1 MIGRVH
7 LNPMP
12 LDASFH
18 EDLTRFLPAPLLE
31 RLPDEL
37 GAITEALQHL
47 GSLYKALTSFL
58 PLYIAEDEVTRSPD
72 YRALRLGT
80 FMFADV
86 SGFTAL
92 SERLAQENS
101 TDGAE
106 ILTIIMN
113 DYFAEMLEIL
123 AKSDGQ
129 LLKFAGDALLVF
141 FPSADSGLSDLH
153 KAIRAG
159 WRMQRAIRRFQ
170 PITDLRLVA
179 LLGGELAFSLTMSI
193 GIARGDLFEALV
205 GSSVQRDHLIQGILP
220 GRAMDA
226 EAAGKRDEVIVDR
239 DLAVRLGSA
248 YEFAPLGEEFCQV
261 IDNQGD
267 RLDDYEFELVRRRRP
282 KSSAVF
288 DLSANSLMDHVRN
301 QLQRVN
307 SVACYVAPS
316 VLHELILS
324 SDYHLRSEN
333 RFSTTLFI
341 YATGFAE
348 MLRDWGDD
356 HLDEVV
362 GLMGRYYTMVQRVI
376 TARGGTLTR
385 TDPYNLGIKLLATF
399 GAPIAHP
406 DDPDRA
412 VDAALE
418 LTHQLDL
425 YSRRLREEL
434 PPEQHRDS
442 FVTQRIGVTLGIIF
456 AGEVGWKAR
465 REYTVMGDEVNL
477 AARLMTKAKPGQI
490 LISERVYERVRDS
503 FEVDK
508 VEPLHL
514 KGKSQPVQAY
524 AVQNVAAAAITVNFS
539 SQMPFIGHDVF
550 MLSLTY
556 TLKQAASGRRRAVAF
571 VGDAGI
577 GKTRIA
583 QQLAKAASS
592 SKFQVAWATC
602 TSRNER
608 KTTWATLIA
617 QLMGCDPAKDSEEAR
632 KTIRDRLRVLDKL
645 ELEPALIDLIF
656 DRPLDDSSGHE
667 AAAHDRSIFAVAAN
681 VDNNQGESGVYGA
694 ARRFM
699 DAKDESKG
707 VSSGLFKRVGQR
719 ISLTEAIVE
728 FLKAFTE
735 KTPVLLVIDDLQQ
748 ENAQAV
754 TVLQRV
760 LEEIKQARLVV
771 VVTYEPTFS
780 TQLDAQTLTVPD
792 LSEEDTYQVALAIL
806 HASELGPRLRQLLW
820 ERTSGRPLFI
830 EALLR
835 KLLQSGYIEQAE
847 GDAELKADAEV
858 DALPD
863 DVRELVISRLD
874 SFSPQAQAIL
884 RAASALRDDFSL
896 EALQAI
902 GEIENPALLRS
913 IVVDLTKA
921 QMLEKVSE
929 TVYRF
934 RHGLTQSVIYESLA
948 RAQRVKL
955 HRLAE
960 RYWREQKEV
969 SYQPI
974 MLAYHLSKCGLLP
987 EAIEVVTSAAET
999 AEVSGDVERA
1009 IDLYSHALGILPD
1022 QHSIRTQLE
1031 RLTRLQEG
1039 Q

>member
-1 MIGRVH
+1 
-7 LNPMP
+7 MP

-18 EDLTRFLPAPLLE
+18 EDVTRFLPAPLLE
-31 RLPDEL
+31 RLPSL
-37 GAITEALQHL
+37 PAITEALQHL
-47 GSLYKALTSFL
+47 NSLYRALISFL
-58 PLYIAEDEVTRSPD
+58 PLYIAEEEITNSPD
-72 YRALRLGT
+72 YRALRQGT

-141 FPSADSGLSDLH
+141 FPDYGAELADLH

-159 WRMQRAIRRFQ
+159 WRMQRAIKRFQ
-170 PITDLRLVA
+170 PISDPRLVA
-179 LLGGELAFSLTMSI
+179 LLGGEHSFELTSSV
-193 GIARGDLFEALV
+193 GIARGKLFEALV
-205 GSSVQRDHLIQGILP
+205 GTNVQRDHLIQGELP

-226 EAAGKRDEVIVDR
+226 EAAGKRDDVIIGTE
-239 DLAVRLGSA
+239 LANLVSDQYELVRLNDDF
-248 YEFAPLGEEFCQV
+248 YQV
-261 IDNQGD
+261 IDNQGSK
-267 RLDDYEFELVRRRRP
+267 LDDYEFDTLRRRRP

-288 DLSANSLMDHVRN
+288 DLSANSLMDHLRN
-301 QLQRVN
+301 QLVRVN

-316 VLHELILS
+316 VLHELVLS

-348 MLRDWGDD
+348 ALRDWGDD
-356 HLDEVV
+356 HLDQVV
-362 GLMGRYYTMVQRVI
+362 ALMSRYYTMVQRVV

-418 LTHQLDL
+418 LTHHLAQYNHRVL
-425 YSRRLREEL
+425 EEL
-434 PPEQHRDS
+434 PPELRRDS

-477 AARLMTKAKPGQI
+477 AARLMTKAQPGQI

-503 FEVDK
+503 FEAEK

-514 KGKSQPVQAY
+514 KGKSLPVQAY
-524 AVQNVAAAAITVNFS
+524 AVKNVAAPTITTNFS

-556 TLKQAASGRRRAVAF
+556 TLKQANSGRRRAVAL

-583 QQLAKAASS
+583 QQLAKAATS

-602 TSRNER
+602 TSRNGR
-608 KTTWATLIA
+608 KTTWATLVG
-617 QLMGCDPAKDSEEAR
+617 QLLGIDPSKDTPQAR
-632 KTIRDRLRVLDKL
+632 KTIHDSLRDLNRLDL
-645 ELEPALIDLIF
+645 ESVILDLIF
-656 DRPLDDSSGHE
+656 DSPLDDGVVAHDKLNTSFFDSQLHE
-667 AAAHDRSIFAVAAN
+667 AKDDSK
-681 VDNNQGESGVYGA
+681 SGG
-694 ARRFM
+694 
-699 DAKDESKG
+699 
-707 VSSGLFKRVGQR
+707 SGLFKQVEQR
-719 ISLTEAIVE
+719 MTIIEGIVE

-735 KTPVLLVIDDLQQ
+735 KTPTLLVIDDLQQ
-748 ENAQAV
+748 ENAQA
-754 TVLQRV
+754 LQG
-760 LEEIKQARLVV
+760 LQHILNEIKQAKLVV
-771 VVTYEPTFS
+771 AVTYEPTLS
-780 TQLDAQTLTVPD
+780 VELDAQTLVVPD
-792 LSEEDTYQVALAIL
+792 LSAEDTDQVALAIL
-806 HASELGPRLRQLLW
+806 HASELGPNLKKLIW

-835 KLLQSGYIEQAE
+835 TLLQEGYLNQVE
-847 GDAELKADAEV
+847 GVAELKPDASVET
-858 DALPD
+858 LPD

-874 SFSPQAQAIL
+874 SFSPETQTVL
-884 RAASALRDDFSL
+884 RAASALTEDFL
-896 EALQAI
+896 IDELQAVS
-902 GEIENPALLRS
+902 EAPNLPRLRS
-913 IVVDLTKA
+913 IVADLTKA
-921 QMLEKVSE
+921 QVLEKINDDLF
-929 TVYRF
+929 RF
-934 RHGLTQSVIYESLA
+934 RHGLTQSIIYDSLA
-948 RAQRVKL
+948 RAQRLKL
-955 HRLAE
+955 HRLAAGF
-960 RYWREQKEV
+960 WREHRDI
-969 SYQPI
+969 SYQPVE
-974 MLAYHLSKCGLLP
+974 LAFHLVKCGLLP
-987 EAIEVVTSAAET
+987 EAIEVVTTAAED
-999 AEVSGDVERA
+999 AEKSGNIDRA
-1009 IDLYSHALGILPD
+1009 IELYTHALTIFPD
-1022 QHSIRTQLE
+1022 DHSIDTQLE
-1031 RLTRLQEG
+1031 RLSRLQEG
-1039 Q
+1039 QS

>member
-1 MIGRVH
+1 
-7 LNPMP
+7 MP

-31 RLPDEL
+31 RLPDDL
-37 GAITEALQHL
+37 GAITEGLQHL

-141 FPSADSGLSDLH
+141 FPGADSGLTDLN

-170 PITDLRLVA
+170 PITDPRLVA
-179 LLGGELAFSLTMSI
+179 LLGGEQSFALTMSI
-193 GIARGDLFEALV
+193 GIARGNLFEALV
-205 GSSVQRDHLIQGILP
+205 GSSVQRDHLIQGLLP

-239 DLAVRLGSA
+239 DLATLLGSD
-248 YEFAPLGEEFCQV
+248 YEFAPLNDEFLQV
-261 IDNQGD
+261 VDNQGD
-267 RLDDYEFELVRRRRP
+267 RLDDYEFELLRRRRP
-282 KSSAVF
+282 KSGAVF
-288 DLSANSLMDHVRN
+288 DLSANSLMDHLRN
-301 QLQRVN
+301 QLIRVN

-348 MLRDWGDD
+348 MLRDWGED

-385 TDPYNLGIKLLATF
+385 TDPYSLGIKLLATF

-418 LTHQLDL
+418 LTHQLEL

-434 PPEQHRDS
+434 PPAQHREA
-442 FVTQRIGVTLGIIF
+442 FVTQRIGITLGIIF

-503 FEVDK
+503 FEVEK

-524 AVQNVAAAAITVNFS
+524 AVKNVAAAMITVNFS

-556 TLKQAASGRRRAVAF
+556 TLKQAASGRRRAVTL

-583 QQLAKAASS
+583 QQLAKAATS

-617 QLMGCDPAKDSEEAR
+617 QLLGADPAKDSDEAR
-632 KTIRDRLRVLDKL
+632 KAIRDRLRELDCL
-645 ELEPALIDLIF
+645 ELEAALLDLVF
-656 DRPLDDSSGHE
+656 DRPLDDPASMEGST
-667 AAAHDRSIFAVAAN
+667 HDRGVFAVAASHE
-681 VDNNQGESGVYGA
+681 DDPDKPGVYSAAQRFAGA
-694 ARRFM
+694 RGDSQGIATT
-699 DAKDESKG
+699 
-707 VSSGLFKRVGQR
+707 GLFRRVGQR
-719 ISLTEAIVE
+719 LSLTEAIIA

-735 KTPVLLVIDDLQQ
+735 KTPTLLVIDDLQQ
-748 ENAQAV
+748 ENSQAV
-754 TVLQRV
+754 MVLQQV
-760 LEEIKQARLVV
+760 LDAIKQAKLVV

-780 TQLDAQTLTVPD
+780 AQLDAQILVVPD
-792 LSEEDTYQVALAIL
+792 LSEDDTYQVALAIL
-806 HASELGPRLRQLLW
+806 HCTELGSRLKQLIW
-820 ERTSGRPLFI
+820 QRTSGRPLFI

-835 KLLQSGYIEQAE
+835 KLLQNGYIDQAE
-847 GDAELKADAEV
+847 GVAELKAEADV

-874 SFSPQAQAIL
+874 SFSAQAQVIL
-884 RAASALRDDFSL
+884 RAASALVDDFSVD
-896 EALQAI
+896 ALQAVA
-902 GEIENPALLRS
+902 EVANPAQLRS
-913 IVVDLTKA
+913 ILVDLQKA

-929 TVYRF
+929 TVFRF
-934 RHGLTQSVIYESLA
+934 RHGLTRSVIYESLA
-948 RAQRVKL
+948 RAQRLKL
-955 HRLAE
+955 HRMAV
-960 RYWREQKEV
+960 RYWRAQNAV

-987 EAIEVVTSAAET
+987 EAIEVVMNAAEE
-999 AEVSGDVERA
+999 AEHAHDVERA
-1009 IDLYSHALGILPD
+1009 IDLYMHALGILPD
-1022 QHSIRTQLE
+1022 ERSIRLQLD
-1031 RLTRLQEG
+1031 RLNQLQEE

>member
-1 MIGRVH
+1 
-7 LNPMP
+7 MP

-31 RLPDEL
+31 QLPSL
-37 GAITEALQHL
+37 PAITEALQHL
-47 GSLYKALTSFL
+47 NSLSRALTSFL
-58 PLYIAEDEVTRSPD
+58 PLYIAEEEITNSPD
-72 YRALRLGT
+72 YRALRPGT

-141 FPSADSGLSDLH
+141 FPDYGAELADLH

-159 WRMQRAIRRFQ
+159 WRMQRAIKRFQ
-170 PITDLRLVA
+170 PISDPRLVA
-179 LLGGELAFSLTMSI
+179 LLGGEHNFQLTSSV
-193 GIARGDLFEALV
+193 GIARGKLFEALV
-205 GSSVQRDHLIQGILP
+205 GTNVQRDHLIQGELP

-226 EAAGKRDEVIVDR
+226 EAAGKRDDVIIGAELA
-239 DLAVRLGSA
+239 DLVTDQYELARLNDDF
-248 YEFAPLGEEFCQV
+248 YQV
-261 IDNQGD
+261 MDNQGSK
-267 RLDDYEFELVRRRRP
+267 LDDYEFDTLRRRRP

-288 DLSANSLMDHVRN
+288 DLSANSLIDHLRN
-301 QLQRVN
+301 QLERVN

-348 MLRDWGDD
+348 ALRDWGDD
-356 HLDEVV
+356 HLDQVV
-362 GLMGRYYTMVQRVI
+362 ALMSRYYTMVQRVI

-418 LTHQLDL
+418 LTHHLAQ
-425 YSRRLREEL
+425 YNHRLLEEL
-434 PPEQHRDS
+434 PSELRRDP

-477 AARLMTKAKPGQI
+477 AARLMTKAQPGQI

-503 FEVDK
+503 FEAEK

-514 KGKSQPVQAY
+514 KGKSLPVQAY
-524 AVQNVAAAAITVNFS
+524 AVKNVAAPTITVNFS

-556 TLKQAASGRRRAVAF
+556 TLKQASSGRRRAVAL

-583 QQLAKAASS
+583 QQLAKAATS

-602 TSRNER
+602 TSRNGR
-608 KTTWATLIA
+608 KTTWATLIS
-617 QLMGCDPAKDSEEAR
+617 QLLGVEPGKDTPQAR
-632 KTIRDRLRVLDKL
+632 KSVRDGLRDLNRLDLEGVILDL
-645 ELEPALIDLIF
+645 LF
-656 DRPLDDSSGHE
+656 DSPQEDGGIS
-667 AAAHDRSIFAVAAN
+667 HDQSIFAGKSDDKLTTSFFASPAH
-681 VDNNQGESGVYGA
+681 E
-694 ARRFM
+694 
-699 DAKDESKG
+699 AKDDSKT
-707 VSSGLFKRVGQR
+707 SGSDLFKQVGQR
-719 ISLTEAIVE
+719 MTIIEGIIE

-735 KTPVLLVIDDLQQ
+735 RTPTLLVIDDLQQ
-748 ENAQAV
+748 ENPQAIKG
-754 TVLQRV
+754 LQHI
-760 LEEIKQARLVV
+760 LDEIKQAKLVIA
-771 VVTYEPTFS
+771 VTYEPTL
-780 TQLDAQTLTVPD
+780 TVELDAQTQVVPD
-792 LSEEDTYQVALAIL
+792 LSAEDTDQVALAIL
-806 HASELGPRLRQLLW
+806 HASELGPNLKKLIW
-820 ERTSGRPLFI
+820 DRTSGRPLFI

-835 KLLQSGYIEQAE
+835 KLLQEGYLDQAE
-847 GDAELKADAEV
+847 GVAELKPDANVEM
-858 DALPD
+858 LPD

-874 SFSPQAQAIL
+874 SFSPEAQTIL
-884 RAASALRDDFSL
+884 RAASALTEDFL
-896 EALQAI
+896 IDELQVVAEAPNL
-902 GEIENPALLRS
+902 PRLRS
-913 IVVDLTKA
+913 IVVDLTKG
-921 QMLEKVSE
+921 QMFEKINDDLF
-929 TVYRF
+929 RF
-934 RHGLTQSVIYESLA
+934 RHGLTQSIIYDSLA
-948 RAQRVKL
+948 RAQRLKL
-955 HRLAE
+955 HRLAAGF
-960 RYWREQKEV
+960 WRDHHDI
-969 SYQPI
+969 SYQPVE
-974 MLAYHLSKCGLLP
+974 LAYHLVKCGLLP
-987 EAIEVVTSAAET
+987 EAIEVVTRAAED
-999 AEVSGDVERA
+999 AEKSGNVDRA
-1009 IDLYSHALGILPD
+1009 IELYTHALTIFPD
-1022 QHSIRTQLE
+1022 EHSIGAQLE
-1031 RLTRLQEG
+1031 RLNRLQED
-1039 Q
+1039 QS